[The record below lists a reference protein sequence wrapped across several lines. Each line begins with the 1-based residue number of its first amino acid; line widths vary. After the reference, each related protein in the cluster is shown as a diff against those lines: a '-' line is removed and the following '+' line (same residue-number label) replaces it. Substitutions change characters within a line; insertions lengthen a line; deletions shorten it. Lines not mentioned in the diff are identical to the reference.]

1 MRMATIIPSTVLKT
15 WLIASVLAVAA
26 GCGGTDKG
34 VVLQNEIQGLTDEK
48 AQLQKEMDQTK
59 AENEQLKK
67 QNKVLSGLPD
77 EVKSEN
83 LSNIQEVQIT
93 KLTNL
98 DDKDKDGKKELLIV
112 YIRPIDKEGDVT
124 KAPGQVDVELWD
136 LEKEPGQARL
146 GKWRIEP
153 KELKKLWF
161 STVMGTNYRLT
172 FDVGDKAIDPTEPL
186 TVKVAF
192 TEYITGKVFKEQTV
206 IKPLPE

>member
-1 MRMATIIPSTVLKT
+1 MRMATIIPSTVLRT
-15 WLIASVLAVAA
+15 WLITSVLTVAA

-34 VVLQNEIQGLTDEK
+34 VVLQDEIQSLTDEK
-48 AQLQKEMDQTK
+48 AQLQKEMDRTK
-59 AENEQLKK
+59 TENEQLKK
-67 QNKVLSGLPD
+67 QNKVLAGLPE
-77 EVKSEN
+77 EVKGEN
-83 LSNIQEVQIT
+83 LCNIEEVQIT

-98 DDKDKDGKKELLIV
+98 YDKDKDGKKELLIV
-112 YIRPIDKEGDVT
+112 YIQPIDKEGDVT
-124 KAPGQVDVELWD
+124 KAPGEVDVELWD

-172 FDVGDKAIDPTEPL
+172 FDIGGIAIDPMEPL

-192 TEYITGKVFKEQTV
+192 ADYITGKVFKEQRL
-206 IKPLPE
+206 IKPVEK